1 MHAKILYVHQTSV
14 HLSKFM
20 LMHLFVFPLICQPPF
35 NWTISSW
42 EAGTSFFINR
52 TLESRTFLSTGWV
65 LRKHLLKERP
75 TEKDKGE
82 RKKKN
87 KEEKRKKKRKT
98 SWKNGRKGE
107 MSWNLSSMT
116 LLTKKYYYCKIKQRD
131 RKLYGSKV
139 WLN

>member
-14 HLSKFM
+14 PLSKFV

-87 KEEKRKKKRKT
+87 KEEKRNKENFLEERKERG
-98 SWKNGRKGE
+98 NE
-107 MSWNLSSMT
+107 LEFIF
-116 LLTKKYYYCKIKQRD
+116 YD
-131 RKLYGSKV
+131 FV
-139 WLN
+139 D